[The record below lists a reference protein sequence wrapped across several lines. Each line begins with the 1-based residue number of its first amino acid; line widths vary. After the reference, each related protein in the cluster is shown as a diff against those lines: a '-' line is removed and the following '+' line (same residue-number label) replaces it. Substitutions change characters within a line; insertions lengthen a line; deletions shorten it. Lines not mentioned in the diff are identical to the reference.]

1 MPINAPQ
8 KVGIL
13 IPTCNRVS
21 FLKFSLDSA
30 LKQSHGNAAIFVMDN
45 GSGYATPEYM
55 AAVADPRVT
64 YVKNATDLGLIG
76 SINKGIRL
84 MPEEVGW
91 CTILGDDDL
100 LDARYIERSLEAAS
114 SSGAKAVVDSH
125 RIFIDAEGN
134 RMREAAPAPPEESA
148 VGYLRN
154 RVTGTRETY
163 LTGVFFH
170 RRAFEEIG
178 GYPDFRTGI
187 ASDDAFIFALSL
199 KDRLVHQ
206 EKARAFVRIH
216 AGAESQ
222 ACSRM
227 PDIVKTLDQF
237 RAYMGKAAGESGRFG
252 DAEAEEYRKLVDRYA
267 IIIGSTC
274 WIQGIQGVI
283 DRKEA
288 GWKDDVKFLS
298 DLAASDDRYF
308 TSRIRFDAGMVRHLH
323 FCPETLGVYR
333 RLWKGLIRTYKF
345 AVNVFPHAA
354 RSRRKTA

>member
-1 MPINAPQ
+1 MPIDGPK

-13 IPTCNRVS
+13 IPTYNRLS
-21 FLKFSLDSA
+21 FLRCSLDCA
-30 LKQSHGNAAIFVMDN
+30 LKQSHGNAAIFVIDN
-45 GSGYATPEYM
+45 GSRDATPEYM
-55 AAVADPRVT
+55 AGIADPRVS
-64 YVKNATDLGLIG
+64 YVRNAADLGLIG

-91 CTILGDDDL
+91 CTILADDDL

-114 SSGAKAVVDSH
+114 RCGAKAVVDSH
-125 RIFIDAEGN
+125 RVFIDAEGN
-134 RMREAAPAPPEESA
+134 KMREGAPAPPEESA

-154 RVTGTRETY
+154 RAMGTRETY

-178 GYPDFRTGI
+178 GYPDFRTGL

-206 EKARAFVRIH
+206 ERAMAFVRIH

-222 ACSRM
+222 TCSRM

-237 RAYMGKAAGESGRFG
+237 RAYMEKAAVESGRFG
-252 DAEAEEYRKLVDRYA
+252 HAEAEEFRRLIDRYA
-267 IIIGSTC
+267 TIIGSVC
-274 WIQGIQGVI
+274 WIQCLHGVI
-283 DRKEA
+283 DRKEP
-288 GWKDDVKFLS
+288 GWKDDVKLLS

-333 RLWKGLIRTYKF
+333 GLWKALTG
-345 AVNVFPHAA
+345 
-354 RSRRKTA
+354 RSRRKTT

>member
-1 MPINAPQ
+1 
-8 KVGIL
+8 
-13 IPTCNRVS
+13 
-21 FLKFSLDSA
+21 
-30 LKQSHGNAAIFVMDN
+30 
-45 GSGYATPEYM
+45 
-55 AAVADPRVT
+55 
-64 YVKNATDLGLIG
+64 
-76 SINKGIRL
+76 
-84 MPEEVGW
+84 
-91 CTILGDDDL
+91 
-100 LDARYIERSLEAAS
+100 
-114 SSGAKAVVDSH
+114 
-125 RIFIDAEGN
+125 
-134 RMREAAPAPPEESA
+134 
-148 VGYLRN
+148 
-154 RVTGTRETY
+154 
-163 LTGVFFH
+163 
-170 RRAFEEIG
+170 
-178 GYPDFRTGI
+178 
-187 ASDDAFIFALSL
+187 
-199 KDRLVHQ
+199 
-206 EKARAFVRIH
+206 
-216 AGAESQ
+216 
-222 ACSRM
+222 M